1 MQFIGKKESIFVAK
15 KMRDELIYNMAKSE
29 GNTLSFAET
38 SSVVRGI
45 SVGGKKMK
53 ELHQIERIRD
63 GWDEI
68 IQQCLLGKFEVT
80 KENFI
85 FINTIVADTEN
96 PELGNFRTKPV
107 FIGGTKW
114 QPPLPMLLSE
124 NFRNMIN
131 DFNNTSDISAKS
143 FGLFLDSARNQFF
156 ADGNKRTSQLIANGY
171 LITNGYSLF
180 SIDESMDI
188 EYKEKLIEYYE
199 SGNKEAM
206 LDFLGKHQTQKDLD
220 INSILSEYKNSAQT
234 IQDEDIYPT
243 INI

>member
-1 MQFIGKKESIFVAK
+1 MKYIGKKESIFIAK

-38 SSVVRGI
+38 SSVVKGI
-45 SVGGKKMK
+45 SVGGKKME

-68 IQQCLLGKFEVT
+68 IQQCIDKKFKVD

-85 FINTIVADTEN
+85 LLNTIVADTEN

-124 NFRNMIN
+124 CFKNMM
-131 DFNNTSDISAKS
+131 DEFNSNSDISSKS
-143 FGLFLDSARNQFF
+143 IGLFLDSARNQFF
-156 ADGNKRTSQLIANGY
+156 ADGNKRTAQLIANGF
-171 LITNGYSLF
+171 LMTNGYSLF
-180 SIDESMDI
+180 SIDETMDL
-188 EYKEKLIEYYE
+188 EYKENLVEFYE
-199 SGNKEAM
+199 SGDKEVM
-206 LDFLGKHQTQKDLD
+206 VDFLGKCQAQKDLN
-220 INSILSEYKNSAQT
+220 INEKFLSVSIEQNGQT
-234 IQDEDIYPT
+234 NT
-243 INI
+243 L